1 LNIKEFQ
8 ELLSSI
14 EIYDLIFTDHFK
26 MRVEGRELKQFADI
40 DQLHAILT
48 TEVPKGIVN
57 QEDNK
62 FKIIYGI
69 NDKYD
74 AILICA
80 VRSESPVRISLITC
94 IKQEANRR
102 VK

>member
-1 LNIKEFQ
+1 MNIKEFQ

-26 MRVEGRELKQFADI
+26 MRIEGRNLDQFADI
-40 DQLHAILT
+40 DQLYQILT
-48 TEVPKGIVN
+48 TETPKGIMN

-62 FKIIYGI
+62 FKLFYRI

-74 AILICA
+74 AVLVCA
-80 VRSESPVRISLITC
+80 VRNESPVKLALVTGY
-94 IKQEANRR
+94 KQEINRR